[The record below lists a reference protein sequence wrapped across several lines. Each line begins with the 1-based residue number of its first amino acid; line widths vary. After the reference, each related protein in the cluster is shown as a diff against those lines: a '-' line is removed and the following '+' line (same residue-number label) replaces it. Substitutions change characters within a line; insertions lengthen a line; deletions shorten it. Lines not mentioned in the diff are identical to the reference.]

1 MKQEKV
7 GKVNLD
13 LTHYPGEDF
22 YCDGLVE
29 DEILEIVK
37 TYSEVEYPKII
48 EEKELAGDVSSVRSE
63 REHRKLASP

>member
-37 TYSEVEYPKII
+37 TYSEVE
-48 EEKELAGDVSSVRSE
+48 KELAGDVSSVRSE

>member
-37 TYSEVEYPKII
+37 TYSDRK
-48 EEKELAGDVSSVRSE
+48 SVV
-63 REHRKLASP
+63 